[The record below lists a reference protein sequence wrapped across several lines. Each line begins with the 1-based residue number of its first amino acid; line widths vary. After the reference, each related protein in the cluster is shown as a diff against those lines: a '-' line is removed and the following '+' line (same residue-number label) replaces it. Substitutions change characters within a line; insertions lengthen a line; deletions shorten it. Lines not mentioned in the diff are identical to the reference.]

1 MKKPDTVYKETLASL
16 KEEQMNWDF
25 ADFLNTTE
33 KETPLVPVTP
43 KKKPTWLWAAAGIVL
58 LISFGL
64 YISIEKQPDASHKD
78 TLVQQEILKNKEQF
92 FRENRLALQT
102 ADTAVVRRDSI
113 QADSTMTADEV
124 DTDRIMDQI
133 LPRRGRIRKES
144 KPRYAHINNKEN
156 NSNQPEYHAG
166 YVIINGQKVENE
178 QEAIDLA
185 KFSIRILSD
194 KVAKTVAHTAAIS
207 DFDND

>member
-64 YISIEKQPDASHKD
+64 YISI
-78 TLVQQEILKNKEQF
+78 
-92 FRENRLALQT
+92 R
-102 ADTAVVRRDSI
+102 
-113 QADSTMTADEV
+113 
-124 DTDRIMDQI
+124 
-133 LPRRGRIRKES
+133 
-144 KPRYAHINNKEN
+144 
-156 NSNQPEYHAG
+156 
-166 YVIINGQKVENE
+166 
-178 QEAIDLA
+178 
-185 KFSIRILSD
+185 
-194 KVAKTVAHTAAIS
+194 TV
-207 DFDND
+207 FP